1 MVLAGVTEE
10 NKWLVSAWILTYKV
24 GWDKILKA
32 CASCS
37 ENYHEFEILVDKKL
51 VPIKTNEEIM
61 KLEEAQ
67 NLTFRGLLKN
77 IGAGIMITL
86 YNQSDLVDVYVTM
99 TTEEFSSADYETF
112 NKTLGGYLDSIELAM
127 YI

>member
-1 MVLAGVTEE
+1 M
-10 NKWLVSAWILTYKV
+10 
-24 GWDKILKA
+24 
-32 CASCS
+32 
-37 ENYHEFEILVDKKL
+37 VDKKL

-112 NKTLGGYLDSIELAM
+112 NKALGGYLDSIELAM